1 MKSIPYIQNVLILTS
16 VITVSGCGADKAPT
30 VDESSLSTQL
40 MTTLNEQLDGGAV
53 GLLLPQSTDFSSIPA
68 DPNNTL
74 TEEKVFLGMMLF
86 HETAVATEGV
96 HEQLVNTWSCAS
108 CHHAAAGFKSGV
120 VQGIGEGGT
129 GFGVAGKM
137 RVLAEGFDKSSTDPS
152 LVPDV
157 QPLTSPSILNTAYQE
172 VMLWNG
178 QFGNQHGGLVNAKL
192 PDEILATPGTPK
204 AENTRGLGGLET
216 QAIAGTKVHRL
227 NTFNNSLVQQNM
239 EYQLLYEA
247 AFPEGG
253 DDILENMG
261 KAIAAYERTVLANRA
276 PFQRWLQGEDAALT
290 DQEKRG
296 ALLFFGKAGCA
307 SCHTGPALS
316 SKIGAANEE
325 MFMAIG
331 FADLDT
337 SNPTITG
344 VVTENDAKGRG
355 GFTGRTEDNY
365 KFKVPQLYNLK
376 DSNVF
381 GHGGSFTSVKQ
392 VVLYKNAGVP
402 QKRLADGIIDDRFV
416 PLNLS
421 DDEIDDL
428 VAFLEEGLYD
438 PHLERYIP
446 DALPSGAC
454 FPVAD
459 EQSKIDLNCAL

>member
-16 VITVSGCGADKAPT
+16 VITVSGCGADKEPT
-30 VDESSLSTQL
+30 VEESSLSTQL

-96 HEQLVNTWSCAS
+96 HEQLANTWSCAS

-402 QKRLADGIIDDRFV
+402 QKRLADGVLDDRFV
-416 PLNLS
+416 PLNLNGE
-421 DDEIDDL
+421 EIDDL

-438 PHLERYIP
+438 PNLERYVP
-446 DALPSGAC
+446 GALPSGAC